1 MLIAFRSK
9 KTVSFY
15 VISQFKAKKYKKN
28 LLVLKADVTWWVGQY
43 ITKKSH
49 VI

>member
-15 VISQFKAKKYKKN
+15 VISQFKAKKYKN
-28 LLVLKADVTWWVGQY
+28 LLVLKTDDTWMVGQY